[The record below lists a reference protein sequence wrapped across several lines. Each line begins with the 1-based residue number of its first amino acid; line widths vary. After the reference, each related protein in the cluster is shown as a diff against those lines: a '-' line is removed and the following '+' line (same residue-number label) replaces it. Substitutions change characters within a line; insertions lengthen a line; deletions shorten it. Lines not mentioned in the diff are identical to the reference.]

1 MGCKLKEYKNYI
13 KSDVDENLS
22 SKARNIGPRFEGT
35 LRVSVVRSWYPE
47 VRSVFDA
54 HFTLYED
61 VDRSAG

>member
-35 LRVSVVRSWYPE
+35 LRVSVVRS
-47 VRSVFDA
+47 
-54 HFTLYED
+54 
-61 VDRSAG
+61 